1 MTMIKVEPDVLQA
14 AHAQMK
20 SIAQGI
26 DTKLDTLRSG
36 LQRMEWSGSD
46 REAYQEYQA
55 KWDKAVTD
63 LNAVLNQIGSAVGI
77 ASDNYVNT
85 EMSNSKLWG

>member
-1 MTMIKVEPDVLQA
+1 MSMIKVDPHVLQE
-14 AHAQMK
+14 AHSQMK
-20 SIAQGI
+20 AIAQGM

-36 LQRMEWSGSD
+36 LQRMEWEGSD
-46 REAYQEYQA
+46 KEAYREHQA

-63 LNAVLNQIGSAVGI
+63 LNAVLNQIGAAVGI
-77 ASDNYVNT
+77 ASDNYTST

>member
-1 MTMIKVEPDVLQA
+1 MSMIKVDLDVLQA

-20 SIAQGI
+20 SIAQGM
-26 DTKLDTLRSG
+26 DSKLDMLRSG

-46 REAYQEYQA
+46 REAYRVCQA

-63 LNAVLNQIGSAVGI
+63 LNAVLNQIGAAVGI
-77 ASDNYVNT
+77 ASDNYVST

>member
-1 MTMIKVEPDVLQA
+1 MIKVDPHVLQE

-20 SIAQGI
+20 SIAQGM
-26 DTKLDTLRSG
+26 DSKLDTLRSG
-36 LQRMEWSGSD
+36 LQRMEWEGSD
-46 REAYQEYQA
+46 RTAYQEHQA

-63 LNAVLNQIGSAVGI
+63 LNAVLNQIGAAVGI